1 MLSPR
6 RRPIFHC
13 VEGPGQLQFHLFQF
27 VLICDCVWSVC
38 LNRPA
43 NEEKKKE
50 KAQVDDVGGDWKI
63 TVAAGGELVSNITPS
78 MAGNS
83 NGLEMKVWKLDWD

>member
-1 MLSPR
+1 MQLCVVGLFKQTSQR
-6 RRPIFHC
+6 RK
-13 VEGPGQLQFHLFQF
+13 
-27 VLICDCVWSVC
+27 
-38 LNRPA
+38 
-43 NEEKKKE
+43 KKKE
-50 KAQVDDVGGDWKI
+50 KAQVDDVGGGWKI